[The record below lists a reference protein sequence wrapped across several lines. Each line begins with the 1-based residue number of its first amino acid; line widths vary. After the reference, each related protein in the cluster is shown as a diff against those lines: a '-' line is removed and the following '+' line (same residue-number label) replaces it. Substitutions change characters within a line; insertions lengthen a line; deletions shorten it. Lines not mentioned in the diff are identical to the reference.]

1 MTSSSRRSPHFAL
14 KPVFLALSLLA
25 AASSSQAGQSVA
37 EADAQNA
44 LSAQGSRFVPSSDTD
59 RLIIKYRD
67 ASESANEGGRTV
79 QRARALERNT
89 LNQRVERANALAAQS
104 GLKLNLLRQSGL
116 GSHVLSLDRSMPLA
130 EVEALAARIKAEDA
144 TIEYAEPDRKMYPLL
159 TPNDSQYNQQWDLFE
174 ATGGI
179 RAPAA
184 WDRATGSGVV
194 VAVIDTG
201 IRPHADLA
209 GQTVAGYDMIADVA
223 TANDGNGRDS
233 DPSDPG
239 DWSTAGQCG
248 GAAARSSSWH
258 GTHVAGTI
266 AARTNNAAGI
276 AGIAF
281 NAKVQA
287 VRVLGRCGGYNSDI
301 ADGIIWAS
309 GGSVPGVPA
318 NATPAKVLNLSLGGS
333 GTCDNTSQNAINVA
347 RSRGAVVVVAA
358 GNSNA
363 NAANFTPASCSG
375 TITVA
380 ATDRYGARAPYSNY
394 GSVVALAAPGGN
406 TGAGTSNGILSTLNA
421 GTSSPGADNYAFYQ
435 GTSMAAPHVAG
446 VAALMFSAKPTA
458 TPDEIASK
466 LKSSARP
473 FPSTCSQC
481 GTGLLDANAA
491 VLAMTDTPPPPSDE
505 TEPNNSRA
513 QANAV
518 AAPRTLRATLTSNS
532 DTDYFRVSLPA
543 GRTLR
548 ASLPMPNGSTDY
560 DLLIYSSAGS
570 VVARSE
576 LDVGVTDNASYR
588 NASTS
593 TQNLFVRVLYYSGS
607 TAVPYSLSLSW

>member
-1 MTSSSRRSPHFAL
+1 MTSHSSSSSSRRPHRFSP
-14 KPVFLALSLLA
+14 KPVALALALLA
-25 AASSSQAGQSVA
+25 AASAAQAGQSVA
-37 EADAQNA
+37 EADAP
-44 LSAQGSRFVPSSDTD
+44 GSRVVQSSDTD
-59 RLIIKYRD
+59 RLIIKYFD
-67 ASESANEGGRTV
+67 ASEAAMEDGRKV
-79 QRARALERNT
+79 MRARALDTNT
-89 LNQRVERANALAAQS
+89 LNQRVDRARQLAAER
-104 GLKLNLLRQSGL
+104 GLQLRMLRQSGL
-116 GSHVLSLDRSMPLA
+116 GSHVLSLDRPLPLA
-130 EVEALAARIKAEDA
+130 EVQALAARIKAEDA
-144 TIEYAEPDRKMYPLL
+144 TVEYAEPDRKMYLQL
-159 TPNDSQYNQQWDLFE
+159 TPNDSQYSQQWDLSE

-184 WDRATGSGVV
+184 WDQATGSGVV

-239 DWSTAGQCG
+239 DWNTAGQCG
-248 GAAARSSSWH
+248 GGGARNSSWH

-301 ADGIIWAS
+301 ADGMIWAS
-309 GGSVPGVPA
+309 GGTVPGVPA

-333 GTCDNTSQNAINVA
+333 GACDNTSQNAINGA

-363 NAANFTPASCSG
+363 NAANFTPANCSG
-375 TITVA
+375 VITVA

-421 GTSSPGADNYAFYQ
+421 GTSSPGADSYAFYQ

-446 VAALMFSAKPTA
+446 VAALMFSKKPTA

-473 FPSTCSQC
+473 FPGSCSQC
-481 GTGLLDANAA
+481 GSGLLDANAA
-491 VLAMTDTPPPPSDE
+491 VLAMSDTLPPPFDE
-505 TEPNNSRA
+505 TEPNNTRA

-518 AAPRTLRATLTSNS
+518 TTPRTLRAALGTSS

-543 GRTLR
+543 GSTLR

-560 DLLIYSSAGS
+560 DLQIYNSAGT

-588 NASTS
+588 NTS
-593 TQNLFVRVLYYSGS
+593 ATTQNFFVRVVYYSGS